1 MKNRLIAS
9 FILLFLSTSMIAQQD
24 KVKFNILAKSLFE
37 NEMLTYR
44 FYKDYLLIK
53 ANINKKKAFA
63 DLDKSMARFDD
74 NLSNVSAYLIKKGY
88 EIDLQELQN
97 YWNLHR
103 MTLLDFEDG
112 NYNLQVSKLQNL
124 DKLMTKLIDKVIKN
138 VDLFDENDDI
148 IKILKMTTQN
158 IRQSDKIIIKYL
170 LDKKF
175 HQKVSEEIDVDL
187 SRVKKN
193 LKKIAKYNKH
203 QFSSKIEDLV
213 LNINS
218 VETLLAD
225 DTFHPKVIMSNISI
239 FSRKNY
245 LIFLNLINSLKN

>member
-1 MKNRLIAS
+1 MKNKLVIA
-9 FILLFLSTSMIAQQD
+9 FALLFFSTSMFAQQD
-24 KVKFNILAKSLFE
+24 KVKFKTLAESLFE

-74 NLSNVSAYLIKKGY
+74 NLSN
-88 EIDLQELQN
+88 IDNYFSDEDVRSDIEELQN

-103 MTLLDFEDG
+103 VALLNFEDE
-112 NYNLQVSKLQNL
+112 NYSLQISKLQNL
-124 DKLMTKLIDKVIKN
+124 DKLMIKLIEKVIKN
-138 VDLFDENDDI
+138 VDLFDENDDVVE
-148 IKILKMTTQN
+148 ILKMTTQN

-175 HQKVSEEIDVDL
+175 HQKASEEIDVDL

-203 QFSSKIEDLV
+203 QFSSKIDDLV
-213 LNINS
+213 ININS
-218 VETLLAD
+218 VETLLED
-225 DTFHPKVIMSNISI
+225 DTFHPKMIMSNASV
-239 FSRKNY
+239 FSKKNY
-245 LIFLNLINSLKN
+245 LIFSKLINSLKN